1 MSSETPKKSE
11 SSKTVGAKPGG
22 MPDFSGLAAATR
34 SPAPA
39 GGIPDFSM
47 FTGEQKKAEQVV
59 PAAAS
64 PAKVEIAVKTAP
76 TVAIVSDTK
85 TKPSPSSPSSSPN
98 PKPVVTKP
106 GGAPGLE
113 FATAKIAEKPA
124 KAQAVEKKSTSA
136 TDGLVGFRE
145 FAAIAGSAVAPV
157 VSTDSSTTLSPVVA
171 KPTTNS
177 SDAIVRSTEATKT
190 AAPNTAVAKA
200 KQTKTAAI
208 FGRAWIP
215 YASDSI
221 GFAFFAA
228 SAHQVYETLANGLP
242 LNLAVTTILS
252 LAAAGVAML
261 AISLSLRL
269 LSQIADQ
276 SST

>member
-11 SSKTVGAKPGG
+11 ASKTVGAKLGG

-34 SPAPA
+34 SPVPA
-39 GGIPDFSM
+39 GGSPDFSM
-47 FTGEQKKAEQVV
+47 FTGEQKKADEVL
-59 PAAAS
+59 PIAAS

-76 TVAIVSDTK
+76 TVAVVSETK
-85 TKPSPSSPSSSPN
+85 AKPSPSPN

-106 GGAPGLE
+106 VAVPVIE
-113 FATAKIAEKPA
+113 IATAKIADKPI
-124 KAQAVEKKSTSA
+124 KSQAVEKKSTSA

-145 FAAIAGSAVAPV
+145 FAAIAGSVVAPV
-157 VSTDSSTTLSPVVA
+157 ISTESGTTLSPLSPVVA
-171 KPTTNS
+171 KPTTS
-177 SDAIVRSTEATKT
+177 SDSLVRSMEPTKT
-190 AAPNTAVAKA
+190 AVPNTGVAKA

-208 FGRAWIP
+208 FGLGWIP
-215 YASDSI
+215 YASDSM

-228 SAHQVYETLANGLP
+228 SAHQVYETLAKGLP

-261 AISLSLRL
+261 AISLALRL

>member
-1 MSSETPKKSE
+1 
-11 SSKTVGAKPGG
+11 

-39 GGIPDFSM
+39 GGIPDFSI
-47 FTGEQKKAEQVV
+47 FTSEQKKAEHVV
-59 PAAAS
+59 PVAAS
-64 PAKVEIAVKTAP
+64 PAKVEIPVKTAP

-85 TKPSPSSPSSSPN
+85 TKPSSSPN
-98 PKPVVTKP
+98 LKPVVPKP
-106 GGAPGLE
+106 IAAPVLE
-113 FATAKIAEKPA
+113 IATAKIAEKPA
-124 KAQAVEKKSTSA
+124 KSQAVEKKSTSA

-157 VSTDSSTTLSPVVA
+157 ISTESGTTLSPVAA
-171 KPTTNS
+171 KPTTS
-177 SDAIVRSTEATKT
+177 LDAIIRSTEPTKAAT
-190 AAPNTAVAKA
+190 PNTGVGKA
-200 KQTKTAAI
+200 KQTKSAAI
-208 FGRAWIP
+208 FGLAWIP
-215 YASDSI
+215 YASDSM

-228 SAHQVYETLANGLP
+228 SAYQVYETLANGLP
-242 LNLAVTTILS
+242 LNLAVTTILA

-261 AISLSLRL
+261 AISVALRL

>member
-11 SSKTVGAKPGG
+11 ASKTVGAKPGG

-47 FTGEQKKAEQVV
+47 FSGEQKKAEEVV
-59 PAAAS
+59 PVAAS
-64 PAKVEIAVKTAP
+64 PAKIEIAVKTAP
-76 TVAIVSDTK
+76 TVAIVSDAK
-85 TKPSPSSPSSSPN
+85 AKPSPSSSPN
-98 PKPVVTKP
+98 PKPAVTKP
-106 GGAPGLE
+106 IPAPVLE
-113 FATAKIAEKPA
+113 IASAKIAEKA
-124 KAQAVEKKSTSA
+124 TKSQAVEKKSTSA

-157 VSTDSSTTLSPVVA
+157 ISTESGTTLSPVAA
-171 KPTTNS
+171 KPTTS
-177 SDAIVRSTEATKT
+177 LDAIIRSTEPTKAAT
-190 AAPNTAVAKA
+190 PNTGVGKA
-200 KQTKTAAI
+200 KQTKSAAI
-208 FGRAWIP
+208 FGLAWIP
-215 YASDSI
+215 YASDSM

-228 SAHQVYETLANGLP
+228 SAYQVYETLANGLP
-242 LNLAVTTILS
+242 LNLAVTTILA

-261 AISLSLRL
+261 AISLALRL

>member
-11 SSKTVGAKPGG
+11 ASKTVSAKPGG

-47 FTGEQKKAEQVV
+47 FTGEQKKVEEEQ

-64 PAKVEIAVKTAP
+64 SAKVEIAVKTAP

-85 TKPSPSSPSSSPN
+85 TKSSPS

-106 GGAPGLE
+106 IAAPVLE
-113 FATAKIAEKPA
+113 IAAAKIAAKPA
-124 KAQAVEKKSTSA
+124 KSQAVEKKSTSA

-145 FAAIAGSAVAPV
+145 FAAIAASAVAPV
-157 VSTDSSTTLSPVVA
+157 VSTDSGTTLSAVVA

-177 SDAIVRSTEATKT
+177 SDAIVRSTEPTKT
-190 AAPNTAVAKA
+190 ATPNTAVAKA

-208 FGRAWIP
+208 FGLAWIP
-215 YASDSI
+215 YASDSM

-228 SAHQVYETLANGLP
+228 SGHQVYETLANGLP

-261 AISLSLRL
+261 AISLALRL